1 MKIRLGVLISGRGS
15 NLAALIE
22 ACRQPHFQA
31 EIVVVISDNPDAP
44 GLKLATDAGIKT
56 VHVPHPSRTGFAMG
70 AGLPLVTNKV
80 DLIVLAGFMR
90 IMHMGFV
97 MRWRNRII
105 NIHPSLLPDF
115 PGLHPQR
122 RAITAC
128 HHASGCTVHWVVPEV
143 DAGPIIA
150 QAVVDV
156 LVNDS
161 EDTLSARIL
170 AAEHKLLPLAI
181 GSICRK
187 LLRERSL
194 ADKSHNNEFI
204 QQDSNIH
211 GYSLRP

>member
-22 ACRQPHFQA
+22 ACRKPFFPA

-44 GLKLATDAGIKT
+44 GLALAQGAGIET
-56 VHVPHPSRTGFAMG
+56 VHVPHPSRGGFAMA
-70 AGLPLVTNKV
+70 AGLPLVRNKV

-90 IMHMGFV
+90 ILHQGFV
-97 MRWRNRII
+97 LRWQNRIL

-122 RAITAC
+122 KTLEAGRHTA
-128 HHASGCTVHWVVPEV
+128 GCTVHWVVPEV

-156 LVNDS
+156 LPDDDEN
-161 EDTLSARIL
+161 ELSARIL
-170 AAEHKLLPLAI
+170 KTEHRLYPLVI
-181 GSICRK
+181 RQLSRK
-187 LLRERSL
+187 LLRDREL
-194 ADKSHNNEFI
+194 TAKSQRNGII
-204 QQDSNIH
+204 QQSSDLH
-211 GYSLRP
+211 